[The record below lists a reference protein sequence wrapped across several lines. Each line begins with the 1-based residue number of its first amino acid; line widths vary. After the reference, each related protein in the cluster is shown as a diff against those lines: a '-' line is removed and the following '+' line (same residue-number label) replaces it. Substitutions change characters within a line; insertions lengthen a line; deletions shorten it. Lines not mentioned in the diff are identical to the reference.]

1 MSIVVGTSDDGKVTT
16 IVINGR
22 FDFSLHGEF
31 RKAYKDRGV
40 NAGQYIVD
48 LKNTDYLDSSA
59 LGMLLLLKEHAEG
72 NSSGLKIINVNNE
85 IREIL
90 NIASFDKLFVMEG

>member
-1 MSIVVGTSDDGKVTT
+1 MSIVVGTSDDGKVMT

-31 RKAYKDRGV
+31 RKAYKDCGV
-40 NAGQYIVD
+40 NAGQYVVD

-59 LGMLLLLKEHAEG
+59 LGMLLLLKEHADT
-72 NSSGLKIINVNNE
+72 SSSKIKIVNVNHE
-85 IREIL
+85 IRDIL